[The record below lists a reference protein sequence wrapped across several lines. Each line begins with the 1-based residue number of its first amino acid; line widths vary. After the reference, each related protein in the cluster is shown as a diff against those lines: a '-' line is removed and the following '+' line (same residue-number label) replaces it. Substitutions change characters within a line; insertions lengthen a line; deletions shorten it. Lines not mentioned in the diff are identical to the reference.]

1 MRFILVVFSV
11 ILFQYG
17 NGQSVYIPRDV
28 KDAYHKETRSING
41 SPGKNYWQNKASY
54 IINIETTPPSRIIKG
69 NEQIVYANNSPDTLK
84 SIVVRLFQNQHI
96 ANAPKDE
103 GLDSSYY
110 TSGITI
116 NAYSINGVQK
126 KWIDPQMNITVKE
139 ILLDNPLMPQ
149 ATINITFDW
158 TYEIS
163 TNGDREGMIDSSTY
177 FCAYFYPH
185 IAVYDDF
192 AGWNRI
198 PFTGRQEFYNDF
210 CDYTLNVSVPEKYI
224 VWSTGK
230 LQNVDQLLE
239 KIYVDRLNE
248 SIKTDSVIHIIT
260 KEDIKEGNITKK
272 NARNIWTWKADYI
285 PDVAFGISDH
295 YVWDGT
301 SILVDSLRPRVYVQA
316 AYNDTAWDFHHVAN
330 VTRATL
336 DYLSN
341 QSPGIPYPY
350 PKMTVMQGYADEEYP
365 MMVNDASYDTYRE
378 MQWTTNHEVIHSYF
392 PFYMGTN
399 ETRAAFMDEGWA
411 TFYELQMQLAQMP
424 RDTALNIFTNFRL
437 TGYTKNKTP
446 EVAMPIT
453 TPSYMLTG
461 KAYSYNSY
469 AKPALA
475 YLALKDLL
483 GDDEFKMGLQFY
495 IKMWNGKHPLPNDF
509 FNCFN
514 TATKQNLDWFWDN
527 WFYSTNYIDV
537 GISNVIYNQ
546 NNYTCLL
553 ENIGGFD
560 VPVALKI
567 NYIDGT
573 NIIIHKSPAIWKTNA
588 KKANIKFTT
597 KNKIMSI
604 NLVEEIFLDSDTT
617 NDFWKPQIDK

>member
-1 MRFILVVFSV
+1 MRIVLVVLSV
-11 ILFQYG
+11 ILFH
-17 NGQSVYIPRDV
+17 SVSAQTIYIPRDV
-28 KDAYHKETRSING
+28 KDAFQHETRSLNG
-41 SPGKNYWQNKASY
+41 SPGKNYWQNNASY

-69 NEQIVYANNSPDTLK
+69 DEQIVYTNNSPDTLK

-96 ANAPKDE
+96 ASAPKDD
-103 GLDSSYY
+103 GNDSSYY

-116 NAYSINGVQK
+116 KSFSINGIQK
-126 KWIDPQMNITVKE
+126 KWIDPQFNITVKE
-139 ILLDNPLMPQ
+139 ILLDKPLMPH
-149 ATINITFDW
+149 ASINFNFDW

-210 CDYTLNVSVPEKYI
+210 SDYTLNVSVPEKYI
-224 VWSTGK
+224 VWSTGM
-230 LQNVDQLLE
+230 LQNANQLLE
-239 KIYVDRLNE
+239 KKYIDRLDE
-248 SIKTDSVIHIIT
+248 STKTDSVIHIIT
-260 KEDIKEGNITKK
+260 KQDLREGNITKK

-330 VTRATL
+330 VTRYTL

-341 QSPGIPYPY
+341 QSPGVPYPY

-378 MQWTTNHEVIHSYF
+378 MQWTTNHEVIHTYF

-411 TFYELQMQLAQMP
+411 TFYELQMQLAEMP
-424 RDTALNIFTNFRL
+424 RDTAIDIFTNFRL
-437 TGYTKNKTP
+437 KGYTKNKSP

-453 TPSYMLTG
+453 SPSYMLTG
-461 KAYSYNSY
+461 RSYSYNSY
-469 AKPALA
+469 SKPALA
-475 YLALKDLL
+475 YLALKELL
-483 GDDEFKMGLQFY
+483 GDEMFKKGLQY
-495 IKMWNGKHPLPNDF
+495 YMKMWNGKHPLPNDF
-509 FNCFN
+509 FNCVN
-514 TATKQNLDWFWDN
+514 TATGQNLDWFWNN
-527 WFYSTNYIDV
+527 WFYSNNYIDV
-537 GISNVIYNQ
+537 GISSVKATDKKYYITLNNV
-546 NNYTCLL
+546 
-553 ENIGGFD
+553 GGFS
-560 VPVALKI
+560 VPIDLKV
-567 NYIDGT
+567 NYADGT
-573 NIIIHKSPAIWKTNA
+573 NEIIHKSPAIWKLNS
-588 KKANIKFTT
+588 KKTSIQFIA
-597 KNKIMSI
+597 KNKIKSL

-617 NDFWKPQIDK
+617 NDSWKPLSEK

>member
-1 MRFILVVFSV
+1 MRFVLVVLIVF
-11 ILFQYG
+11 LFHSGGAQTI
-17 NGQSVYIPRDV
+17 YIPRDV
-28 KDAYHKETRSING
+28 KDAYHHETRSQNG

-69 NEQIVYANNSPDTLK
+69 DEQIVYTNNSPDTLK

-96 ANAPKDE
+96 ASAPKDE
-103 GLDSSYY
+103 GNDSSYY

-116 NAYSINGVQK
+116 KSFSINGIQK
-126 KWIDPQMNITVKE
+126 KWIDPQFNITVKE
-139 ILLDNPLMPQ
+139 ILLDTPLMPH
-149 ATINITFDW
+149 AAINFNFDW

-163 TNGDREGMIDSSTY
+163 TNGDREGVIDSSTY

-210 CDYTLNVSVPEKYI
+210 SNYTLNVSVPEKYI
-224 VWSTGK
+224 VWSTGM
-230 LQNVDQLLE
+230 LQNADQLLE
-239 KIYVDRLNE
+239 KKYIDRLNE

-260 KEDIKEGNITKK
+260 KEDLREGNITKK

-301 SILVDSLRPRVYVQA
+301 SILIDSLRPRVYVQA
-316 AYNDTAWDFHHVAN
+316 AYNDTAWDFHYVAN
-330 VTRATL
+330 VTRYTL

-341 QSPGIPYPY
+341 QSPGVAYPY
-350 PKMTVMQGYADEEYP
+350 PKMTVMQGYSDEEYP

-378 MQWTTNHEVIHSYF
+378 MQWTTNHEVIHTYF

-411 TFYELQMQLAQMP
+411 TFYELQMQLVEMP
-424 RDTALNIFTNFRL
+424 RDTAIDIFTNFRL
-437 TGYTKNKTP
+437 KGYTKNKSP

-453 TPSYMLTG
+453 SPSYMLTG
-461 KAYSYNSY
+461 RAYSYNSY
-469 AKPALA
+469 CKPALA
-475 YLALKDLL
+475 YLALKELL
-483 GDDEFKMGLQFY
+483 GDELFKKALQY
-495 IKMWNGKHPLPNDF
+495 YMKMWNGKHPLPNDF
-509 FNCFN
+509 FNCVN
-514 TATKQNLDWFWDN
+514 TATGQNLDWFWNN
-527 WFYSTNYIDV
+527 WFYSNNYIDV
-537 GISNVIYNQ
+537 GIGSVKATDKKYSVTLDNV
-546 NNYTCLL
+546 
-553 ENIGGFD
+553 GGFY
-560 VPVALKI
+560 VPVDLKV
-567 NYIDGT
+567 NYADGT
-573 NIIIHKSPAIWKTNA
+573 NEIIHKSPAIWNSNKTSIQFIA
-588 KKANIKFTT
+588 KKKIK
-597 KNKIMSI
+597 SL

-617 NDFWKPQIDK
+617 NDSWKPMGEK